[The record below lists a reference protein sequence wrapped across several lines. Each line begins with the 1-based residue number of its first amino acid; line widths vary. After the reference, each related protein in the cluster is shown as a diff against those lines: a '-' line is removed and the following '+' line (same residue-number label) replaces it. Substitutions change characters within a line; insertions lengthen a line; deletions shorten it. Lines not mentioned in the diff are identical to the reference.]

1 MQEQELEQE
10 WVALEAWV
18 EQVLIPSQEWAAWV
32 ACRCSLVWQQ
42 AVVHPVWGAWVVPT
56 WTLRWLTK

>member
-18 EQVLIPSQEWAAWV
+18 EQVLIPSQEWEAWV
-32 ACRCSLVWQQ
+32 ACQCSLVWQQ
-42 AVVHPVWGAWVVPT
+42 AVVHLEWGAWVVPT
-56 WTLRWLTK
+56 WTHRWLTK